1 MISRAMT
8 GDPSGPAGP
17 VGPGIVLGRVAGPF
31 GVKGWVKVKS
41 YTEPTEGILGYR
53 DWHVDVPGAGP
64 RKLRPIE
71 GRRHG
76 SLVVARLEGVDD
88 RDAAA
93 ELVHCEISVP
103 RGDLPPAG
111 ERQYYLA
118 DLGGLEVVTTDG
130 YGLGRLDHFVE
141 TGANP
146 VMVVLGERE
155 RWLPLVPRFLKE
167 VDLAAGRIVVD
178 WDPDF

>member
-1 MISRAMT
+1 MNSRAMT

-17 VGPGIVLGRVAGPF
+17 VTPGVVLGRIAGPF
-31 GVKGWVKVKS
+31 GVRGWVKVKS
-41 YTEPTEGILGYR
+41 YTEPAEGILGYR
-53 DWHVDVPGAGP
+53 DWHVSVPGSGP
-64 RKLRPIE
+64 RRLSPVE

-76 SLVVARLEGVDD
+76 ELVVARLAGIDD

-93 ELVHCEISVP
+93 ALVHCEISVP
-103 RGDLPPAG
+103 RGDLPPTG

-118 DLGGLEVVTTDG
+118 DLEGLEVLTIDG
-130 YGLGRLDHFVE
+130 QVLGRLDHFVE

-146 VMVVLGERE
+146 VMVVKGERE
-155 RWLPLVPRFLKE
+155 RWLPLVPSCLKE

>member
-1 MISRAMT
+1 MISRAKA

-17 VGPGIVLGRVAGPF
+17 VAPGVVLGQFAGPF

-41 YTEPTEGILGYR
+41 YTEPVEGILGYR
-53 DWHVDVPGAGP
+53 DWHVSVPGAGP
-64 RKLRPIE
+64 RTLRPIE

-76 SLVVARLEGVDD
+76 KLVVARLDGVDD

-93 ELVHCEISVP
+93 ALVDCEISVP
-103 RGDLPPAG
+103 RGDLPPTG
-111 ERQYYLA
+111 ERQHYMA
-118 DLGGLEVVTTDG
+118 DLEGLEVLTTDG
-130 YGLGRLDHFVE
+130 HVLGRLDHFVE

-146 VMVVLGERE
+146 VMVVMGERE
-155 RWLPLVPRFLKE
+155 RWLPLVSHCLKG

>member
-1 MISRAMT
+1 MA
-8 GDPSGPAGP
+8 GDPSGPARP
-17 VGPGIVLGRVAGPF
+17 VAPGVVLGQFAGPF

-41 YTEPTEGILGYR
+41 YTEPVEGILGYR
-53 DWHVDVPGAGP
+53 DWHVSVPGAGP
-64 RKLRPIE
+64 RTLRPIE

-76 SLVVARLEGVDD
+76 KLVVARLDGVDD

-93 ELVHCEISVP
+93 VLVDCEISVP
-103 RGDLPPAG
+103 RGDLPPTG
-111 ERQYYLA
+111 ERQHYMA
-118 DLGGLEVVTTDG
+118 DLEGLEVLTTDG
-130 YGLGRLDHFVE
+130 HVLGRLDHFVE

-146 VMVVLGERE
+146 VMVVMGERE
-155 RWLPLVPRFLKE
+155 RWLPLVPHCLKA

>member
-1 MISRAMT
+1 MA

-17 VGPGIVLGRVAGPF
+17 VAPGVVLGQFAGPF

-41 YTEPTEGILGYR
+41 YTEPVEGILGYR
-53 DWHVDVPGAGP
+53 DWHVSVPGAGP
-64 RKLRPIE
+64 RTLRPIE

-76 SLVVARLEGVDD
+76 KLVVARLDGVDD

-93 ELVHCEISVP
+93 VLVDCEISVP
-103 RGDLPPAG
+103 RGDLPPTG
-111 ERQYYLA
+111 ERQHYMA
-118 DLGGLEVVTTDG
+118 DLEGLEVLTTDG
-130 YGLGRLDHFVE
+130 HVLGRLDHFVE

-146 VMVVLGERE
+146 VMVVMGERE
-155 RWLPLVPRFLKE
+155 RWLPLVPHCLKA